1 MDSDEILPAQ
11 AGSDLSPV
19 PGDPAAAPS
28 VPAADLDEP
37 DPGATPAL
45 LPTPPPPGRGW
56 RFGRRARIA
65 TLAVAVAA
73 LIAGVVVWAP
83 WTPSPPTGVHAT
95 SPTATTAVI
104 SWTASSSAF
113 GPDHYLVLRDGT
125 QVGSVP
131 GSATSYTDHGLVPGT
146 TYHYTVVAAGLAN
159 SGPSAKATVR
169 AATPSP
175 AGLAASQVTHTTVT
189 LNWSPPPNAPTP
201 DHYVIYNETSV
212 VTTVPGTTTSYT
224 DKTQT
229 AGTPF
234 QYDVVAQWG
243 SASSAPSA
251 AARGQT
257 VAPPLSSV
265 FNVQVKY
272 ASVPGNG
279 WTSAAVGYSW
289 TDQWSAAPACNAG
302 SCNLTI
308 TLSLI
313 PPGGYGY
320 QEVYVAMHPSGS
332 GGEYSG
338 SSTAKVTYCGGKPP
352 AGTAETD
359 TFTMTMAPARGS
371 VRNGAWGA
379 WSGTV
384 VLTAPTV
391 YLAAGY
397 CPGGTWTLAL
407 KSQ

>member
-1 MDSDEILPAQ
+1 
-11 AGSDLSPV
+11 V
-19 PGDPAAAPS
+19 
-28 VPAADLDEP
+28 
-37 DPGATPAL
+37 
-45 LPTPPPPGRGW
+45 

-83 WTPSPPTGVHAT
+83 WAPNPPTGVHAT

-131 GSATSYTDHGLVPGT
+131 SSATSYTDHGIVPGM
-146 TYHYTVVAAGLAN
+146 TYHYSVIAAGLAN
-159 SGPSAKATVR
+159 SGPSATATVR

-175 AGLAASQVTHTTVT
+175 AGLVTSQVTHTTVT
-189 LNWSPPPNAPTP
+189 LRWSAPPNAPAP
-201 DHYVIYNETSV
+201 DHYVIYNAASAV
-212 VTTVPGTTTSYT
+212 ATVPGTTTSYT
-224 DKTQT
+224 DKTG
-229 AGTPF
+229 APGAPF
-234 QYDVVAQWG
+234 EYDVVAQWG
-243 SASSAPSA
+243 RASSAPSA
-251 AARGQT
+251 AATGQMLE
-257 VAPPLSSV
+257 PPLSSV
-265 FNVQVKY
+265 FAVNVEY
-272 ASVPGNG
+272 TSVPGGG
-279 WTSAAVGYSW
+279 WMSVPVGYNW

-308 TLSLI
+308 TLSLV

-320 QEVYVAMHPSGS
+320 QEVYVTMHPSGS
-332 GGEYSG
+332 GDAYTG

-359 TFTMTMAPARGS
+359 TFTMTIRPTTGS

-384 VLTAPTV
+384 VLNAPSLN
-391 YLAAGY
+391 LAAGS

-407 KSQ
+407 KSQM